1 MDAGARATPSGAP
14 EPRREARSGGE
25 TRIEQVFARA
35 VLLPLAER
43 AAFLAHECGGDASFA
58 AEVASL
64 LAADDD
70 ARGFLATPALAAG
83 AGLGG
88 GGAPVLAGPSGAHA
102 SSGDLAGA
110 RVGGYRVVRLIG
122 AGGMSSVYLAE
133 RDAAEH
139 GFRMQ
144 VALKVIKRGLD
155 TDEILRRFIT
165 ERRLLAGLVHPNIAR
180 LIDGGATDDGRPYI
194 VMEYVDGT
202 PVDRYCEARSLSV
215 RERLALFR
223 GVCAAVAHAH
233 RSLVVH
239 RDLKPSNIFVTDDGI
254 PKLLDFGIAKVLEPE
269 IGDGGAGGER
279 VAATVTA
286 WRMMTPRY
294 ASPEQ
299 IRGEPTTT
307 ATDVYSLG
315 VVLYELLAGRAPF
328 PADTSLSDLERMI
341 CQGAPARPST
351 IVRAAAATAST
362 RAAGGDGGGA
372 DSPRQR
378 ARRLAGDLDMIVLMA
393 MRKEPERRYGSVDQL
408 DDDIRRHLEGL
419 PVMARPDTVRYRTAK
434 FVRRNPAPVA
444 AAAFI
449 VVLLAAFGAAM
460 SVQLGRTSA
469 ERDRANVEAETAR
482 STAEFLEGL
491 FRVSDPSEARGQSVT
506 AREIL
511 ERGAQRVEKDLAEQ
525 PLVQARLLRS
535 IGGVYANLGLYGD
548 ARPILERAVEIHRT
562 TPGAEEAEVAASLD
576 RLANLYRR
584 TGDTRESLALAEE
597 ALAIR
602 ERVFGAD
609 HINVASSL
617 NNVALLRTRVGDLDG
632 ATALLARA
640 IAIRERE
647 LGAEH
652 PDLATPLFSLAN
664 IHMATNDF
672 GAARPLFERTL
683 RLWEASL
690 GPEHP
695 QVAAAFSS
703 LSQIAS
709 EEDRHAAADSLAR
722 LALAIRT
729 KAYGTE
735 HDIVGGDLSNLA
747 LVRLRAGDAR
757 GALEPA
763 ERAVAI
769 IERALGAAH
778 VTTANAHLTLA
789 EALAAAG
796 EHDRAAASYER
807 VIAILDTEANRGDE
821 SLKKALREYA
831 EMLRA
836 GGGATGAAGEA
847 RAATLEARLAELR

>member
-1 MDAGARATPSGAP
+1 VDAGTRATPSGASD
-14 EPRREARSGGE
+14 PRREARSGGE

-35 VLLPLAER
+35 VLLPHAER
-43 AAFLAHECGGDASFA
+43 AAFLAAECGGDAPLA

-64 LAADDD
+64 LAADDG
-70 ARGFLATPALAAG
+70 ARNFLATPALAAG

-122 AGGMSSVYLAE
+122 SGGMSSVYLAE

-341 CQGAPARPST
+341 CEGAPARPSA
-351 IVRAAAATAST
+351 IVRAATT
-362 RAAGGDGGGA
+362 E
-372 DSPRQR
+372 PRR
-378 ARRLAGDLDMIVLMA
+378 ARSLAGDLDMIVLMA

-444 AAAFI
+444 AAALI
-449 VVLLAAFGAAM
+449 VVLLAVSGVAM
-460 SVQLGRTSA
+460 SVQLGRTRA

-535 IGGVYANLGLYGD
+535 IGSVYANLGLYGD

-584 TGDTRESLALAEE
+584 TGDTQESLALAEE

-609 HINVASSL
+609 HINVAGSL
-617 NNVALLRTRVGDLDG
+617 NNVALLRTRGGDLDG

-640 IAIRERE
+640 IAIRERD
-647 LGAEH
+647 LGAKH

-729 KAYGTE
+729 KVYGSE
-735 HDIVGGDLSNLA
+735 HDMVGGDLSNLA

-763 ERAVAI
+763 ERGVAI

-778 VTTANAHLTLA
+778 VTAAYAHLTLA

-796 EHDRAAASYER
+796 EHDRAAAGYER

-821 SLKKALREYA
+821 SLEKALREYA

>member
-1 MDAGARATPSGAP
+1 VDADARARQSGTP
-14 EPRREARSGGE
+14 EPRRDARPGGGA
-25 TRIEQVFARA
+25 RIEQIFARA
-35 VLLPLAER
+35 VLLPPAER
-43 AAFLAHECGGDASFA
+43 AAFLAAECSGDASLA

-64 LAADDD
+64 LAADDG
-70 ARGFLATPALAAG
+70 ARGFLETPALAAEP
-83 AGLGG
+83 GG
-88 GGAPVLAGPSGAHA
+88 GGARGPVDASSAHPA
-102 SSGDLAGA
+102 SGDLAGA
-110 RVGGYRVVRLIG
+110 RVGAYRIVRLIG
-122 AGGMSSVYLAE
+122 SGGMSSVYLAE

-155 TDEILRRFIT
+155 TDEILRRFVT

-180 LIDGGATDDGRPYI
+180 LIDGGATNDGRPYI

-202 PVDRYCEARSLSV
+202 PIDRYCEARGLPV

-239 RDLKPSNIFVTDDGI
+239 RDLKPSNIFVTEDGI
-254 PKLLDFGIAKVLEPE
+254 PKLLDFGIAKVLETE
-269 IGDGGAGGER
+269 IAGADAGGER
-279 VAATVTA
+279 VVATVTA
-286 WRMMTPRY
+286 LRMMTPRY

-307 ATDVYSLG
+307 EPDVYSLG
-315 VVLYELLAGRAPF
+315 VVLYELLAGRSPF
-328 PADTSLSDLERMI
+328 PSDTSLSDLERII
-341 CQGAPARPST
+341 CESAPARPSAA
-351 IVRAAAATAST
+351 VRGAATT
-362 RAAGGDGGGA
+362 AGATARPAPAG
-372 DSPRQR
+372 DSPRRR
-378 ARRLAGDLDMIVLMA
+378 ARTLAGDLDMIVLMA

-408 DDDIRRHLEGL
+408 DDDIRRHLQGL

-434 FVRRNPAPVA
+434 FLRRNPAPVA
-444 AAAFI
+444 AAALI
-449 VVLLAAFGAAM
+449 VVLLAAFGVAM
-460 SVQLGRTSA
+460 SVQLGRTRA

-482 STAEFLEGL
+482 STSEFLEGL
-491 FRVSDPSEARGQSVT
+491 FRVSDPSEARGRSVT

-548 ARPILERAVEIHRT
+548 AQPILERAVEIHRT
-562 TPGAEEAEVAASLD
+562 APDADETEVAASLD

-584 TGDTRESLALAEE
+584 TGDTKGSLALAEE

-602 ERVFGAD
+602 ERAFGAD

-647 LGAEH
+647 LGSEH
-652 PDLATPLFSLAN
+652 PDLAAPLFSLAN
-664 IHMATNDF
+664 IHMERDGF
-672 GAARPLFERTL
+672 RAARPLYERTL
-683 RLWEASL
+683 RIWEASL
-690 GPEHP
+690 GPDHP
-695 QVAAAFSS
+695 QVAAALSS
-703 LSQIAS
+703 LSRIAS

-722 LALAIRT
+722 RALAIRSNV
-729 KAYGTE
+729 YGAE
-735 HDIVGGDLSNLA
+735 HDVVGGDLSNLA

-757 GALEPA
+757 GALGPA
-763 ERAVAI
+763 EQAVAI
-769 IERALGAAH
+769 IERALGSAH
-778 VTTANAHLTLA
+778 VTTAYAHLTFA
-789 EALAAAG
+789 EALAQVG
-796 EHDRAAASYER
+796 EHARAAASYER
-807 VIAILDTEANRGDE
+807 VIAILDTDENRGDA
-821 SLKKALREYA
+821 SLRKALREYA

-836 GGGATGAAGEA
+836 GGGAANATNVA
-847 RAATLEARLAELR
+847 RVATIEARLAELP